1 MNSRKEGAR
10 PTIAA
15 TVIPV
20 ATTAAH
26 STATI
31 ALADQLIHLR
41 ERVPLSPQ
49 DIAAATGADEQT
61 VSTWLARQAAPSGA
75 PAARLTELIAA
86 VERLEV
92 TTKREAIGDW
102 LRREVPALDDRTP
115 LEAIAAGGYERIA
128 RFAEDLI
135 YPPFT

>member
-1 MNSRKEGAR
+1 M
-10 PTIAA
+10 PMIAA

-20 ATTAAH
+20 ATTAAN

-41 ERVPLSPQ
+41 ERVPLPVA
-49 DIAAATGADEQT
+49 DIATATGADQDT
-61 VSTWLARQAAPSGA
+61 VEAWLARRAAPSGA

-92 TTKREAIGDW
+92 TTKREAIADW
-102 LRREVPALDDRTP
+102 LRRKVPALDGRTP
-115 LEAIAAGGYERIA
+115 LETLAAGGYERIA
-128 RFAEDLI
+128 GFAEDLI
-135 YPPFT
+135 SPPFT

>member
-1 MNSRKEGAR
+1 MT
-10 PTIAA
+10 TIAG

-20 ATTAAH
+20 ATTAAN

-41 ERVPLSPQ
+41 ERVPLPVS
-49 DIAAATGADEQT
+49 DVAAGTGADQDT
-61 VSTWLARQAAPSGA
+61 VQAWLARRAAPSGV

-92 TTKREAIGDW
+92 TTKREAIADW
-102 LRREVPALDDRTP
+102 LGRKVPALDGRTP
-115 LEAIAAGGYERIA
+115 LETLAAGGYERIA
-128 RFAEDLI
+128 GFAEDLI
-135 YPPFT
+135 SPPFT

>member
-1 MNSRKEGAR
+1 M
-10 PTIAA
+10 PMIAA

-20 ATTAAH
+20 ATTAAN

-41 ERVPLSPQ
+41 ERVPLPVA
-49 DIAAATGADEQT
+49 DIATATGADQGT
-61 VSTWLARQAAPSGA
+61 VEEWLARRAAPSGA

-92 TTKREAIGDW
+92 TTKREAIADW
-102 LRREVPALDDRTP
+102 LGRKVPSLDGRTP
-115 LEAIAAGGYERIA
+115 LETLAAGGYERIA
-128 RFAEDLI
+128 GFAEDLI
-135 YPPFT
+135 SPPFT

>member
-1 MNSRKEGAR
+1 MS
-10 PTIAA
+10 TIAA

-20 ATTAAH
+20 ATTAAN

-41 ERVPLSPQ
+41 ERVPLPAA

-61 VSTWLARQAAPSGA
+61 VDSWLARQAAPSGA
-75 PAARLTELIAA
+75 PAARLSELIAV

-92 TTKREAIGDW
+92 STKREAIAGW
-102 LRREVPALDDRTP
+102 LSRQVPILDDKTP
-115 LEAIAAGGYERIA
+115 
-128 RFAEDLI
+128 
-135 YPPFT
+135 